1 MILDE
6 NLITRAVKTSINEL
20 MLNENA
26 ETNNVNAAKQYMRK
40 ELGMDAEIS
49 TNVIVGIKQSVPNV
63 RLLKMKYALG
73 IARLYCN
80 KQLEDA
86 TTIHKLNKIIYFPSL
101 NEYAA
106 SYDRNLNNLSFSE
119 LDKTFAPIIAKY
131 DEGERLKS
139 SSQENERTPN
149 ANYQIVR
156 INSFDDAFKY
166 RENVD
171 WCVCREEDAYDRY
184 VGDNGSIFYFCLLNG
199 YENIKDERSKGYPY
213 DEYGLS
219 MIAVSVDIN
228 GNYETCTLRWNHN
241 VPNEYDAEHMLN
253 VSQLE
258 ELLGVNFYKTFIP
271 MTKEEAEKR
280 LYSKLTYIFEEGYDE
295 LDVKAYGVDL
305 DDEDSYLFPYVFKP
319 NPSKS
324 DKDER
329 TMFIYVYNN
338 TDDDNDYCIIV
349 DDELEPIIN
358 MAFTDVELIRAK
370 DSIVVYR
377 NGNSA
382 NLLSL
387 DGKFLLDEWQD
398 GIKNH
403 LDAKNPFLLIQKGD
417 KWNAKFE
424 NGKWLLKDGVP
435 YINYN
440 QDGGFF
446 VINDNKRTDS
456 PHTIV
461 TLDGK
466 LGLPFK
472 IVKEH
477 TYKNLWF
484 IMFEGESTYKIYD
497 KHTLKPLAPWNIKE
511 RHGIYG
517 FVYYIVKFEGD
528 NEKYYLDDHAN
539 VFAMEDRNNFKLIK
553 KNPYLQQ

>member
-6 NLITRAVKTSINEL
+6 NLITRAVKTSLNEL

-40 ELGMDAEIS
+40 ELGMDAETS

-63 RLLKMKYALG
+63 RLLKMKYTLG

-86 TTIHKLNKIIYFPSL
+86 STIHKLNKIIYFASL

-131 DEGERLKS
+131 DEVERLKS

-171 WCVCREEDAYDRY
+171 WCVCKEEDAYDRY

-199 YENIKDERSKGYPY
+199 YEDVKKERSKGYPY

-219 MIAVSVDIN
+219 MIAVTVDIN
-228 GNYETCTLRWNHN
+228 GNYETCTLRWNHD
-241 VPNEYDAEHMLN
+241 VPSEHDAEHMLN

-258 ELLGVNFYKTFIP
+258 ELLGVSFYKTFIP
-271 MTKEEAEKR
+271 MTKEEVEKK

-305 DDEDSYLFPYVFKP
+305 DDEDSDLFPYVFKP
-319 NPSKS
+319 NPSKG

-329 TMFIYVYNN
+329 TMFIYVY
-338 TDDDNDYCIIV
+338 NDYCIIV

-358 MAFTDVELIRAK
+358 MAFVAVELIRAK

-377 NGNSA
+377 NDNSA

-403 LDAKNPFLLIQKGD
+403 LDAKNPFLLIQKD
-417 KWNAKFE
+417 KKWNVLFE
-424 NGKWLLKDGVP
+424 NGKWLLKEGAP
-435 YINYN
+435 YITYDEEGN
-440 QDGGFF
+440 FF
-446 VINDNKRTDS
+446 KIHDSIHKDS
-456 PHTIV
+456 PMTIV
-461 TLDGK
+461 TMEGK
-466 LGLPFK
+466 IGLPFK
-472 IVKEH
+472 IAKQRV
-477 TYKNLWF
+477 YNGLWF
-484 IMFEGESTYKIYD
+484 IMKEGSRIYEIYD
-497 KHTLKPLAPWNIKE
+497 RKTLQPFAPWKVTE
-511 RHGIYG
+511 LKGSYG
-517 FVYYIVKFEGD
+517 FVYYVVDLEGD
-528 NEKYYLDDHAN
+528 NETYYLDKQAN
-539 VFAMEDRNNFKLIK
+539 LYVKAEAKKMKLIK
-553 KNPYLQQ
+553 ENPYLKK

>member
-1 MILDE
+1 
-6 NLITRAVKTSINEL
+6 
-20 MLNENA
+20 
-26 ETNNVNAAKQYMRK
+26 
-40 ELGMDAEIS
+40 
-49 TNVIVGIKQSVPNV
+49 
-63 RLLKMKYALG
+63 
-73 IARLYCN
+73 
-80 KQLEDA
+80 
-86 TTIHKLNKIIYFPSL
+86 
-101 NEYAA
+101 
-106 SYDRNLNNLSFSE
+106 
-119 LDKTFAPIIAKY
+119 
-131 DEGERLKS
+131 
-139 SSQENERTPN
+139 
-149 ANYQIVR
+149 
-156 INSFDDAFKY
+156 
-166 RENVD
+166 
-171 WCVCREEDAYDRY
+171 
-184 VGDNGSIFYFCLLNG
+184 
-199 YENIKDERSKGYPY
+199 
-213 DEYGLS
+213 
-219 MIAVSVDIN
+219 
-228 GNYETCTLRWNHN
+228 
-241 VPNEYDAEHMLN
+241 
-253 VSQLE
+253 
-258 ELLGVNFYKTFIP
+258 
-271 MTKEEAEKR
+271 
-280 LYSKLTYIFEEGYDE
+280 
-295 LDVKAYGVDL
+295 
-305 DDEDSYLFPYVFKP
+305 
-319 NPSKS
+319 
-324 DKDER
+324 
-329 TMFIYVYNN
+329 MFIYVY
-338 TDDDNDYCIIV
+338 NDYCIIV

-358 MAFTDVELIRAK
+358 MAFVAVELIRAK

-377 NGNSA
+377 NDNSA

-403 LDAKNPFLLIQKGD
+403 LDAKNPFLLIQKGT

-435 YINYN
+435 YLNYN

-446 VINDNKRTDS
+446 VIKDNKRTDS

-484 IMFEGESTYKIYD
+484 IMFDGESIYKIYD

-511 RHGIYG
+511 LDGIYG